1 MTGKRAPKKSD
12 GKPGMK
18 AMEGKTAPKPKKK
31 GGSKTSING
40 HEEAKEGHEGE
51 GNAAPSLLPLPSAA

>member
-1 MTGKRAPKKSD
+1 MKGKRAPKKSD

-18 AMEGKTAPKPKKK
+18 AMEGRAALKPTKKRRQQNRHK
-31 GGSKTSING
+31 GN
-40 HEEAKEGHEGE
+40 EEAKEGHEGK